1 MDDRR
6 DNSRA
11 HFLKFAQT
19 TQFDLG
25 KASRTCQWT
34 FCERSAIFP
43 YMEPRGYDLPTTAWK
58 SEEQLIEALRRQDDD
73 AYEYLVRAYSGR
85 MLVVAKRFLGQDQDA
100 QDAVQDAFLSAF
112 RAIGDFE
119 GNSKLSTWLHRI
131 VVNACL
137 MKLRTRKRKPE
148 KPVEDLLPQF
158 QSDGHRNASEPS
170 WAVTFDTAVQSR
182 ETRDL
187 VRRKIEELPETYRTV
202 LLLRDIEQLNTE
214 ETAARLDLSVPAV
227 KTRLHRAR
235 QALKTLLDP
244 HMNSGY

>member
-1 MDDRR
+1 MD
-6 DNSRA
+6 S
-11 HFLKFAQT
+11 T
-19 TQFDLG
+19 G
-25 KASRTCQWT
+25 S
-34 FCERSAIFP
+34 E
-43 YMEPRGYDLPTTAWK
+43 LPTSAWK
-58 SEEQLIEALRRQDDD
+58 SEEDLIDALRRQDDD

-112 RAIGDFE
+112 KAIADFE

-148 KPVEDLLPQF
+148 KPVEDLLPHF
-158 QSDGHRNASEPS
+158 VNDGHRDRVEPA

-187 VRRKIEELPETYRTV
+187 VRDQIEQLPETYRTV
-202 LLLRDIEQLNTE
+202 LLLRDIEQLSTD
-214 ETAARLDLSVPAV
+214 ETASRLNMSVSAV

-244 HMNSGY
+244 HMNDGY

>member
-1 MDDRR
+1 ME
-6 DNSRA
+6 SR
-11 HFLKFAQT
+11 
-19 TQFDLG
+19 G
-25 KASRTCQWT
+25 N
-34 FCERSAIFP
+34 E
-43 YMEPRGYDLPTTAWK
+43 LPTTAWK
-58 SEEQLIEALRRQDDD
+58 SEEQLIEALRRQEDD
-73 AYEYLVRAYSGR
+73 AYEYLVRAYTGR

-112 RAIGDFE
+112 KAIQDFE

-137 MKLRTRKRKPE
+137 MKLRTRRRKPE

-158 QSDGHRNASEPS
+158 SSDGHRNKSEPS

-187 VRRKIEELPETYRTV
+187 VRRNIEELPESYRTV
-202 LLLRDIEQLNTE
+202 LLLRDIEQLSTE

-244 HMNSGY
+244 HMNGGY

>member
-1 MDDRR
+1 MD
-6 DNSRA
+6 S
-11 HFLKFAQT
+11 T
-19 TQFDLG
+19 G
-25 KASRTCQWT
+25 S
-34 FCERSAIFP
+34 E
-43 YMEPRGYDLPTTAWK
+43 LPTSAWK
-58 SEEQLIEALRRQDDD
+58 TEEELIEALQRQEDD

-112 RAIGDFE
+112 KAIVNFE

-137 MKLRTRKRKPE
+137 MKLRTKKRKPE
-148 KPVEDLLPQF
+148 KPVEDLLPHF
-158 QSDGHRNASEPS
+158 ASDGHRDRAEPS
-170 WAVTFDTAVQSR
+170 WAITYDTAVQSR

-187 VRRKIEELPETYRTV
+187 VRQQIEELPESYRTV
-202 LLLRDIEQLNTE
+202 LLLRDIEQLSTE
-214 ETAARLDLSVPAV
+214 ETAARLDMSISAV

>member
-1 MDDRR
+1 MEAERKTARR
-6 DNSRA
+6 RTTHDLL
-11 HFLKFAQT
+11 FLA
-19 TQFDLG
+19 
-25 KASRTCQWT
+25 A
-34 FCERSAIFP
+34 
-43 YMEPRGYDLPTTAWK
+43 MESTGSELPTSPWK
-58 SEEQLIEALRRQDDD
+58 TEEELIEALRRQEDD

-85 MLVVAKRFLGQDQDA
+85 LLVVAKRFLGQDQDA

-112 RAIGDFE
+112 KAVGDFE

-137 MKLRTRKRKPE
+137 MKLRTRKRKRE
-148 KPVEDLLPQF
+148 RTVEELLPHF
-158 QSDGHRNASEPS
+158 VSDGHRDQVEPS

-182 ETRDL
+182 ETREI
-187 VRRKIEELPETYRTV
+187 VRQRIEELPESYRTV
-202 LLLRDIEQLNTE
+202 LLLRDIEELSTE
-214 ETAARLDLSVPAV
+214 ETAARLDLSVSAV